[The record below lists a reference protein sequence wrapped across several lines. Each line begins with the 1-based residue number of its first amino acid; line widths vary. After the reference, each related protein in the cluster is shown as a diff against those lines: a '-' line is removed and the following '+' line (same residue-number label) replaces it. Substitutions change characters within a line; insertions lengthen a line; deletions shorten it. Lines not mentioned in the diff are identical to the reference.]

1 MCIAVNAA
9 KCAAITD
16 NVSRTLLPLP
26 EIAELGRVANH
37 RPGSK
42 FCFSRPMRRKT
53 ESTRDNTKE
62 KAVIAGL
69 SPSTRRASA
78 VLEEE
83 NMDVSEIEVCCT
95 EAAIGLEQSSPSRA
109 ANYKPT

>member
-1 MCIAVNAA
+1 MWIAGNAA

-16 NVSRTLLPLP
+16 NVPGTLLPLP
-26 EIAELGRVANH
+26 ECAELGRVANH

-42 FCFSRPMRRKT
+42 FCLPPPMRRKT

-62 KAVIAGL
+62 KAVITGL

-78 VLEEE
+78 EEE

-95 EAAIGLEQSSPSRA
+95 EAAIGVE
-109 ANYKPT
+109 